1 MVAQLRWSTSRL
13 LWNYSSCTSL
23 IWYDYCFPSEKKLF
37 ARDRQQ
43 HEAWLKSNFISC
55 VQIFLR
61 NLRERRRSIYSKCLS
76 LGILVLEKPALSRD
90 MYINFSLYTTE
101 LQYPFFK
108 VDLKEMQLQFV
119 AKSLWYY
126 NECSFHPKLVPCL
139 HCISSL
145 VF

>member
-1 MVAQLRWSTSRL
+1 MITL
-13 LWNYSSCTSL
+13 LVT
-23 IWYDYCFPSEKKLF
+23 
-37 ARDRQQ
+37 
-43 HEAWLKSNFISC
+43 FISC

-108 VDLKEMQLQFV
+108 VNLKEMQLQFV
-119 AKSLWYY
+119 AKSLWYC
-126 NECSFHPKLVPCL
+126 NECSFKASALFTLYFFAGVLTSSWNRNVLALPLIHQLYWRYRTQQQLQTIFLITVALV
-139 HCISSL
+139 
-145 VF
+145 